1 LINRFLALGTV
12 WLINL
17 ERVISQHKKT
27 HGGVCHENSN
37 LGGMY
42 SSSNNSNTLLGY
54 ATGFKV
60 GYLIF
65 YAAVYFVANKLC
77 QKWDERK
84 GN

>member
-1 LINRFLALGTV
+1 MEAYVMKILIWAGCILVATIL
-12 WLINL
+12 
-17 ERVISQHKKT
+17 
-27 HGGVCHENSN
+27 
-37 LGGMY
+37 
-42 SSSNNSNTLLGY
+42 NTLLGY

>member
-1 LINRFLALGTV
+1 MEVYVIKILIWVGCILVAAIL
-12 WLINL
+12 
-17 ERVISQHKKT
+17 
-27 HGGVCHENSN
+27 
-37 LGGMY
+37 
-42 SSSNNSNTLLGY
+42 NTLLGY

>member
-1 LINRFLALGTV
+1 MKILIWAGCILVATIL
-12 WLINL
+12 
-17 ERVISQHKKT
+17 
-27 HGGVCHENSN
+27 
-37 LGGMY
+37 
-42 SSSNNSNTLLGY
+42 NTLLGY

-84 GN
+84 GNY